1 MNDSGAGLAVFC
13 PVGTGKKGLAADDT
27 PFVFLPIKQSSRQR
41 LIQRQDSNAEPSAQ
55 QGVGNA
61 LHAHAFFSIV
71 KDKAVPALIVAALM
85 DQLSGSAVLGIGHDR
100 NFFFSFHHLLSGSQK
115 TPFIYQYIFRG
126 IVAWVSGKILGN

>member
-1 MNDSGAGLAVFC
+1 VDGSGAGLTVFR
-13 PVGTGKKGLAADDT
+13 PVGTGKKGLAADST

-41 LIQRQDSNAEPSAQ
+41 LIQRQDSGAKPSAQ

-85 DQLSGSAVLGIGHDR
+85 DQLSCPAVLGISHDGD
-100 NFFFSFHHLLSGSQK
+100 FFFNFHRLLSGC
-115 TPFIYQYIFRG
+115 
-126 IVAWVSGKILGN
+126 